1 MLKTLLL
8 CLSILFVSLV
18 QVSYGAKK
26 VIFISFDGFRHDY
39 LDMAEKEG
47 RNISAFKAIR
57 EQGFQ
62 AEVQNVMLTLT
73 FPSHYAMATG
83 RTVENHGLVGNNF
96 FDPRYGLAYNYK
108 KNEKNIQS
116 WWFEFG
122 GAEPIWNT
130 NERHG
135 GRSCV
140 VQWVGSEARVH
151 NRLAFATA
159 GVYNMAYSLFNR
171 IDRMLDWLLQ
181 PEFNLCMLYFNE
193 PDSAGHSYGPNS
205 SQVMDAVELTNEG
218 VSYLLQRIDQI
229 PELKDNVNIIISSD
243 HGMAYTDCNTQ
254 TVNLSHVMDKD
265 VFRFDSSPAT
275 LGLWPKNGTNLT
287 EEDFLKRFDNI
298 EHITAYLR
306 KDIPDRYHYK
316 NNRRI
321 APIFVVADQGWLIS
335 TRDSPYVD
343 LCKLHLP
350 LCRFFTSNMKVISA
364 LSDGM
369 HGYDNANPEMHPFMV
384 AAGPDIQN
392 FKERQLFH
400 QIDLYPFICALL
412 GLDKPNR
419 IDGLI
424 DRTIPFMK
432 NPPNETFLAKF
443 RNYAGGIITP

>member
-1 MLKTLLL
+1 MLKNLLL
-8 CLSILFVSLV
+8 CLSILFVGFV
-18 QVSYGAKK
+18 QISQSAKK

-39 LDMAEKEG
+39 LDMAEEQG

-96 FDPRYGLAYNYK
+96 FDPRYGLVYNYK
-108 KNEKNIQS
+108 NNEKNIQPM
-116 WWFEFG
+116 WFEYG
-122 GAEPIWNT
+122 GSEPLWKT

-140 VQWVGSEARVH
+140 FQWVGSEARIR

-159 GVYNMAYSLFNR
+159 GVYNPDYTLLYR
-171 IDRMLDWLLQ
+171 IDRMLDWISR
-181 PEFNLCMLYFNE
+181 PEFNLAMLYFNE
-193 PDSAGHSYGPNS
+193 PDSSGHSHGPNS
-205 SQVMDAVELTNEG
+205 SEVMNAVELTNEG

-243 HGMAYTDCNTQ
+243 HGMAYTNCETQ
-254 TVNLSHVMDKD
+254 TIPLKNVTVGNVG
-265 VFRFDSSPAT
+265 RFDASPAT
-275 LGLWPKNGTNLT
+275 LGLWPKNGTNMT
-287 EEDFLKRFDNI
+287 AEELLKRFENI

-306 KDIPDRYHYK
+306 ENIPDRYHYK
-316 NNRRI
+316 NNHRI
-321 APIFVVADQGWLIS
+321 APVFAIADQGWLVS
-335 TRDSPYVD
+335 TKDTPYTQ
-343 LCKLHLP
+343 LY
-350 LCRFFTSNMKVISA
+350 
-364 LSDGM
+364 GM

-384 AAGPDIQN
+384 AAGPDIKH
-392 FKERQLFH
+392 FTERQLFY

-412 GLDKPNR
+412 GLDKPNQ

-424 DRTIPFMK
+424 DRAIPFMK
-432 NPPNETFLAKF
+432 NPPDENFLTQF
-443 RNYAGGIITP
+443 RKYASGTMTP